1 MRTFDTG
8 QVLKRILPRPVG
20 FALLLSNFNCAPK
33 WGYYLQMAT
42 KKIRG
47 GVMSPGLKAE
57 TQASAANAPS
67 PPGKPPASRIEHGDI
82 NQCAGYQPSH

>member
-67 PPGKPPASRIEHGDI
+67 SPGNHRRAEL
-82 NQCAGYQPSH
+82 NMAT